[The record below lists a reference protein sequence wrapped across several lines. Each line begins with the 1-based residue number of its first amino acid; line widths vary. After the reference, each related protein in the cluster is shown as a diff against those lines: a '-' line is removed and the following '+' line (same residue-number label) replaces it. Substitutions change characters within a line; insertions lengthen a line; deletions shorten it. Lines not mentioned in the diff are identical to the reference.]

1 MIKVERPA
9 GSPAGSCCATLI
21 GTTTPSGRAPISAD
35 DMRDAVNEYIVASM
49 RECRLAAPSRSSPIK
64 ISMSGRA
71 LRVCL
76 VLAYAI
82 LGTVGA
88 RADGCPTAK
97 DAIATDRPDVTNSS
111 LVVPAG
117 SLQSE
122 NGVNFSTRDG
132 GQIIDGTNTR
142 WRLGIASCLE
152 LLVDLPNN
160 STTVRGPGS
169 SGFSDV
175 SPAIKW
181 QVSPIPGKVDSS
193 VVFGVGLPTGTV
205 DIAGRGAQPYLQM
218 PWSWELNGGWAVS
231 GMLTEFFRPSDVVIR
246 RTAEATFAIEK
257 NVTEKMSLFVEYVG
271 DYPETAN
278 PSQLLNSGGL
288 YRLSPTQ
295 QVDFHVAF
303 GLNHDAPS
311 YIVGVG
317 YSFRFDGLFAGQP
330 R

>member
-122 NGVNFSTRDG
+122 NGLNFSTRDG